1 MIKFNKHNVTNGSVK
16 ARVYY
21 SIYADG
27 SVVMYEK
34 DYSEQLRKIFPD
46 EFKNKTDLMADYFEK
61 DRVKIPINHPLYV
74 AALARHNQNKAA

>member
-1 MIKFNKHNVTNGSVK
+1 MIKFNKYYVTNGSVK

-21 SIYADG
+21 STYADG

-34 DYSEQLRKIFPD
+34 DYTSQLRKIFTD
-46 EFKNKTDLMADYFEK
+46 EFKNETDLMADYFET
-61 DRVKIPINHPLYV
+61 DSVKISPNHPLYA